1 MCIYCEAALNLTM
14 GTRCEKKPDQISWGK
29 KAMSHGSCRTEERA
43 SYWLVPAACDIT
55 NTHTEE
61 SVALLLTVM
70 RGYCGKKLNA
80 SVSPEYA
87 VE

>member
-1 MCIYCEAALNLTM
+1 
-14 GTRCEKKPDQISWGK
+14 
-29 KAMSHGSCRTEERA
+29 MSYGSCRTEEQA

-55 NTHTEE
+55 NIHTEE

-70 RGYCGKKLNA
+70 RGYYGKKLNA

-87 VE
+87 VQ